1 MSKKH
6 TERDNGIKTSVEI
19 MRDNS
24 GMTYR
29 DVFAI
34 YLKSDTESIDSL
46 IKKAVK
52 AAKKSEHNENEN
64 KHLEWIQ

>member
-1 MSKKH
+1 MIKKH
-6 TERDNGIKTSVEI
+6 AERDNGFKTSVEI
-19 MRDNS
+19 VRDNS

-29 DVFAI
+29 DMFAI

-52 AAKKSEHNENEN
+52 AAKKSEHDENGN

>member
-1 MSKKH
+1 MIKKH
-6 TERDNGIKTSVEI
+6 TERDKGIKTSVEI

-29 DVFAI
+29 DVVAI

-52 AAKKSEHNENEN
+52 AAKKSEYDENEN